1 MGGSMEDK
9 TQKRQVAYKIRI
21 KDILDGK
28 YVREEGDW
36 VPNYIEIGNRKIS
49 RANIIATVVAK
60 QPLEGTNYQSILVD
74 DGSGKIIVRSFEEND
89 SFKDIKIGDFVLIIG
104 RPREYL
110 NEKYIVAEIIKKIE
124 NPLWIEV
131 RKLELENKKEI
142 HKKDE
147 NKNKVEQIV
156 TEEETIQDDINSKIF
171 RLIKE
176 MDQGNGVEIDEVVS
190 KSKVEK
196 AEEIIN
202 KLLRAGEIFEIKPG
216 KLKVLE

>member
-1 MGGSMEDK
+1 MEDK